1 MVYCKPF
8 DPEVAVSFVKLYKF
22 MQENFP
28 NIQIFADKWLIEEIK
43 ENLQVL
49 PKVFENKGEESR
61 KEIDCIITLGG
72 DGTILWASKQFRR
85 QHFPPL
91 ISFAHGS
98 LGYLCNFAFEEHQA
112 VLNEVFST
120 EIVHLDERIRLSCEV
135 IGQPIRKIFRGNNL

>member
-8 DPEVAVSFVKLYKF
+8 DPEVTKSFLKLYKF
-22 MQENFP
+22 MQEKFP
-28 NIQIFADKWLIEEIK
+28 NIQIFADKWLIDEIK
-43 ENLQVL
+43 EDLRVL
-49 PKVFENKGEESR
+49 PIVFDNTGEEVR

-85 QHFPPL
+85 HHFPPL

-98 LGYLCNFAFEEHQA
+98 LGYLCNFAFEEHQG

-135 IGQPIRKIFRGNNL
+135 IG